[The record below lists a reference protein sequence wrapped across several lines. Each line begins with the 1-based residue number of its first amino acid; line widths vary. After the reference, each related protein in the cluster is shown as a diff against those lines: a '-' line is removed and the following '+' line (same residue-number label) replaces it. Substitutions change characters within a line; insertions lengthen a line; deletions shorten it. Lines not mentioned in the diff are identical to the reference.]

1 MSRSSP
7 RDHWDRLAP
16 RYDDASAWVERRFLA
31 RGRAWVC
38 ARAHGRVLEVGVGT
52 GASLSYYGPDVRLVG
67 IDTSEGMLEQ
77 ARAKVRG
84 MPSAAGGQGP
94 AGGRAQASGP
104 VVEGLRMADAGAL
117 PYDDGVFDCVVATY
131 VLCCVPDLRLAL
143 TEAVRV
149 LAPGGDLLLA
159 DHVVSTAW
167 PVRLAQRALEVVTV
181 RSADEHFTRRPLDV
195 VRELD
200 VELVATTRHTLGA
213 LETVHARTPGEPGR
227 PQGGRSGCSR

>member
-1 MSRSSP
+1 MSRFSP

-31 RGRAWVC
+31 QGRAWVC

-52 GASLSYYGPDVRLVG
+52 GANLAYYGPGVRLVG

-77 ARAKVRG
+77 ARAKARG
-84 MPSAAGGQGP
+84 MPSAP
-94 AGGRAQASGP
+94 
-104 VVEGLRMADAGAL
+104 VEGLRLADAGAL
-117 PYDDGVFDCVVATY
+117 PFDDGEFDCVVATY

-159 DHVVSTAW
+159 DHVVSTVW
-167 PVRLAQRALEVVTV
+167 PVRLAQRALEAVTV
-181 RSADEHFTRRPLDV
+181 RAADEHFTRRPLDV

-213 LETVHARTPGEPGR
+213 LETVHARTGDLR
-227 PQGGRSGCSR
+227 R